1 MENEK
6 QNLHE
11 RFGLISLIEGKYFD
25 KKMKQNLILA
35 LNYVEVS
42 GGDFYKNA
50 VAMVMYRYENGK
62 NRTETVE
69 AFVEY
74 AEENLELIERK
85 DKQQELDI
93 NNQVLDAEFEVKN
106 D

>member
-1 MENEK
+1 MSE

-11 RFGLISLIEGKYFD
+11 KFGLISLIPGKYFD

-42 GGDFYKNA
+42 GSEFFKNA

-74 AEENLELIERK
+74 AEENLELIERS
-85 DKQQELDI
+85 DGQQELEI
-93 NNQVLDAEFEVKN
+93 QPAIDAEFEVKE
-106 D
+106 